1 MACAWLSYFN
11 DGCEGN
17 CSLFSCP
24 FPPDMIHIYICRTQL
39 SSFLFQTTC
48 FTYVYIVPIHI
59 VNQVV
64 QHIYIYL
71 YIHIMYIYI
80 HIPRH
85 GSRISLPLPL
95 VVCSHQRRPLMWWT
109 TRTSSTPST
118 GARQHSPC
126 WKDQRWPTACVF
138 FDFWVAKKMV
148 FFRCFRFFR
157 FFSIF
162 DFFKHG
168 HTVDGRNPAPVRNYW
183 EL

>member
-1 MACAWLSYFN
+1 MRRKLFPLFLSVSTWHDTY
-11 DGCEGN
+11 
-17 CSLFSCP
+17 
-24 FPPDMIHIYICRTQL
+24 IYICRTQL

-48 FTYVYIVPIHI
+48 FTYVYIVTIHI

-64 QHIYIYL
+64 QHIYIYIYL
-71 YIHIMYIYI
+71 YIHMMCVYIYI

-109 TRTSSTPST
+109 TRISSTPST

-138 FDFWVAKKMV
+138 FDFWVAKKIV
-148 FFRCFRFFR
+148 FFGVFVFFDFRFFQTWTYCGWKK
-157 FFSIF
+157 SC
-162 DFFKHG
+162 
-168 HTVDGRNPAPVRNYW
+168 TSS
-183 EL
+183 

>member
-24 FPPDMIHIYICRTQL
+24 FPPDMIHIYIYVELNCQVFCFKQHVLHMFTLCQYTL
-39 SSFLFQTTC
+39 WTKLFNI
-48 FTYVYIVPIHI
+48 Y
-59 VNQVV
+59 
-64 QHIYIYL
+64 IYIYL
-71 YIHIMYIYI
+71 YIHMMCVYIYI

-109 TRTSSTPST
+109 TRISSTPST

-148 FFRCFRFFR
+148 FFGVFVFFDFRFFQTWTYCGWKK
-157 FFSIF
+157 SC
-162 DFFKHG
+162 
-168 HTVDGRNPAPVRNYW
+168 TSS
-183 EL
+183 